1 MSLIKCSSCSKQISD
16 KVKTCPHCSFS
27 MHNNKDEIERLRV
40 IKYRNYRDK
49 MYRLKMW
56 SYTAIALALFGI
68 VPMVWS
74 YVEAIGY
81 GFNVSI
87 TNHWGVNLV
96 VVGFLIYVVIRVM
109 MVNTKRTYKKP

>member
-1 MSLIKCSSCSKQISD
+1 MSLIKCPSCSKQISD
-16 KVKTCPHCSFS
+16 KVKACPHCSFS
-27 MHNNKDEIERLRV
+27 MHHNKDEIERLRV
-40 IKYRNYRDK
+40 IKYRKYRDK

-87 TNHWGVNLV
+87 TNHWGINLV
-96 VVGFLIYVVIRVM
+96 VIGFLIYVVIRVM
-109 MVNTKRTYKKP
+109 MVITKRTYKKS

>member
-1 MSLIKCSSCSKQISD
+1 MSLIKCPSCSKQISD
-16 KVKTCPHCSFS
+16 KAKACPHCSFS
-27 MHNNKDEIERLRV
+27 MHHNKDEIERLRV

-81 GFNVSI
+81 GFNVNI
-87 TNHWGVNLV
+87 TNHWGVNFV
-96 VVGFLIYVVIRVM
+96 IVGFLIYVVIRVM
-109 MVNTKRTYKKP
+109 MVNTKRTYKKS